1 VTAAEL
7 NDYVERVV
15 RRFVAQR
22 TEGERF
28 AQWALRAEEADL
40 R

>member
-1 VTAAEL
+1 
-7 NDYVERVV
+7 V

-28 AQWALRAEEADL
+28 AQWVLRAEEADL
-40 R
+40 K

>member
-1 VTAAEL
+1 
-7 NDYVERVV
+7 V